1 MWRSCLITPLSS
13 RYRAERAAQLV
24 RKIGSNV
31 NLALVARGLGFDHG
45 LGALSADHKS
55 QDTDGILATLI
66 RAILGSIYWDSRNEQ
81 AVRRAMIRMGVFD
94 ECAEVDRAGQQ
105 AQLL

>member
-1 MWRSCLITPLSS
+1 M
-13 RYRAERAAQLV
+13 
-24 RKIGSNV
+24 
-31 NLALVARGLGFDHG
+31 NLALVARRLGFDHG
-45 LGALSADHKS
+45 LDALNADHKS
-55 QDTDGILATLI
+55 QNTDGIPATLI

-94 ECAEVDRAGQQ
+94 GCTEVDRAGQK